1 MPPAVTTNFKVEA
14 VFLKVAALSKNMEQ
28 RLTSSCFLGHV
39 SDAELRVGGF
49 HLPPLL
55 VGEPEEAG
63 ERTLRRVR
71 VLRPLLLALA
81 GRARAH
87 LLVLGSQ
94 HCKRQIFLSQPACF
108 NRQAMLF
115 RWIGKEFTI

>member
-1 MPPAVTTNFKVEA
+1 M
-14 VFLKVAALSKNMEQ
+14 
-28 RLTSSCFLGHV
+28 TSSCFLGHV
-39 SDAELRVGGF
+39 SDAELRVGGL

-81 GRARAH
+81 RGARAH
-87 LLVLGSQ
+87 LLVSGSK
-94 HCKRQIFLSQPACF
+94 HTSKIFFS
-108 NRQAMLF
+108 
-115 RWIGKEFTI
+115 

>member
-1 MPPAVTTNFKVEA
+1 M
-14 VFLKVAALSKNMEQ
+14 
-28 RLTSSCFLGHV
+28 TSSGFLGHV
-39 SDAELRVGGF
+39 SDAELRVGGL

-81 GRARAH
+81 RRARAH

-94 HCKRQIFLSQPACF
+94 HCTRQIFLSQCF
-108 NRQAMLF
+108 NRQ
-115 RWIGKEFTI
+115 GKPIVGKTIHECTT